1 MVLVQEGSSMRK
13 FVILFAVLF
22 LAAFILLPS
31 TSNGKYKVSKP
42 LVADG
47 WPLPLPPPLSSS
59 RVNTLVADGWP
70 LPLPP
75 PPTGSGFYAAS
86 SSETLVADGWPL
98 PLPPPPSG
106 SYLNDL
112 LA

>member
-1 MVLVQEGSSMRK
+1 MKK

-22 LAAFILLPS
+22 LAAFILLPAA
-31 TSNGKYKVSKP
+31 SNGNYNVSKP
-42 LVADG
+42 VI
-47 WPLPLPPPLSSS
+47 
-59 RVNTLVADGWP
+59 ADGWP

-75 PPTGSGFYAAS
+75 PPPGSS
-86 SSETLVADGWPL
+86 VNTLVADGWPL

-106 SYLNDL
+106 SFAAYSSETLVADGWPLPLPPHPSGSYLNNL